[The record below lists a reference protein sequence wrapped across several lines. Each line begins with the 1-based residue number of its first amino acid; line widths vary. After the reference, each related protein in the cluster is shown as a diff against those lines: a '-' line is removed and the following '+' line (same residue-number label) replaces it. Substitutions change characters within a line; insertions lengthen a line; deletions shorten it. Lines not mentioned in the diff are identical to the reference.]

1 MSKRMDKYNLEEISV
16 SRTSRN
22 RELYNQINNGEIGSY
37 DAYSNAKIIGE
48 SSKDIDLN
56 KIKKYIENMPNEKVE
71 RRKSLIV
78 DKGLYKPK
86 EELREEKDYDLISVL
101 EKAREKREVDYERER
116 YKRLRDTQYDILKDL
131 RVEDYPI
138 EDNNDSLNT
147 KERTLVDLINT
158 IATNKNKND
167 LLEDLQM
174 SDDEDETKIGSLD
187 ERSNNTDLKALIN
200 EEINKEKTKDLNEL
214 NDEQEQNLDT
224 TKEVKEDT
232 IVKNIDNSFFT
243 KSLNLTKEDFE
254 GFDDVEKESGVLLK
268 IGIVFLIICILA
280 VLFVIANFVFDLNVI
295 KL

>member
-174 SDDEDETKIGSLD
+174 SDDEGETKIGSLD

>member
-22 RELYNQINNGEIGSY
+22 RNLYNEINNGEIGSY
-37 DAYSNAKIIGE
+37 DTYSNAKIIGE
-48 SSKDIDLN
+48 NSKDIDLN
-56 KIKKYIENMPNEKVE
+56 KIKKYIENMPNETVE
-71 RRKSLIV
+71 RRKNLIL
-78 DKGLYKPK
+78 DKGLYEPK
-86 EELREEKDYDLISVL
+86 EKRVEEEKDYDLISVL

-131 RVEDYPI
+131 RVDDVPI
-138 EDNNDSLNT
+138 RDNDESLNT

-167 LLEDLQM
+167 LLEDLQL

-187 ERSNNTDLKALIN
+187 ERSNNTDLKALIS
-200 EEINKEKTKDLNEL
+200 EEINREKTKEIDEL
-214 NDEQEQNLDT
+214 NTDQNSEK
-224 TKEVKEDT
+224 TKEVVEDT
-232 IVKNIDNSFFT
+232 LVKNMDNSFFT

-254 GFDDVEKESGVLLK
+254 GFDDIEKESGVLLK
-268 IGIVFLIICILA
+268 IGIVFLILCILA
-280 VLFVIANFVFDLNVI
+280 VMFVIANFVFDLNII

>member
-56 KIKKYIENMPNEKVE
+56 TIKKYIENMPNEEVE
-71 RRKSLIV
+71 RTKSLIV

-174 SDDEDETKIGSLD
+174 SDDEGETKIGSLD

-200 EEINKEKTKDLNEL
+200 LL
-214 NDEQEQNLDT
+214 
-224 TKEVKEDT
+224 
-232 IVKNIDNSFFT
+232 
-243 KSLNLTKEDFE
+243 SL
-254 GFDDVEKESGVLLK
+254 
-268 IGIVFLIICILA
+268 
-280 VLFVIANFVFDLNVI
+280 
-295 KL
+295 

>member
-22 RELYNQINNGEIGSY
+22 RELYNQINNGEIGPY

-174 SDDEDETKIGSLD
+174 SDDEGETKIGSLD

-268 IGIVFLIICILA
+268 IGIVFLIVCILA